1 MVSTP
6 CDDGHRF
13 CFWQSLLAS
22 VSTEAPASMRL
33 IFCPTPGDSWIGR
46 IRTNI
51 INTFYFDT
59 DHDALCFLDSDLDF
73 RPEDIHR
80 MVQTAIEHPE
90 GITCGLY
97 YKKQDEVGGVFN
109 TIKGRDV
116 LLTPNAGAQ
125 EIAAGG
131 TGAMV
136 IPRDVVER
144 MIYAAMSGEW
154 DRWPVRYIEDGTLK
168 ERWHLFHDG
177 VIDDPEAFPHS
188 PRLMSED
195 WSFCYMAR
203 QLGIK
208 IWLEPAA
215 VFLHEGNCLYP
226 KQARRLTAEEA
237 ASGQINQPDGTTTPA
252 K

>member
-22 VSTEAPASMRL
+22 VSTEAPDGVRL

-59 DHDALCFLDSDLDF
+59 FHDALVFLDSDLDF
-73 RPEDIHR
+73 RPADLHR
-80 MVQTAIEHPE
+80 LIQTCMEQD
-90 GITCGLY
+90 GIVCGLY
-97 YKKQDEVGGVFN
+97 YKKQEELGGVFN
-109 TIKGRDV
+109 TIMGQDIS
-116 LLTPNAGAQ
+116 TAPNAGAQ

-136 IPRDVVER
+136 IPRWVVAR
-144 MIYAAMSGEW
+144 MIDAATTGEW
-154 DRWPVRYIEDGTLK
+154 NRWPVRYIEDGTMK

-177 VIDDPEAFPHS
+177 VIDDAEAFPHS

-203 QLGIK
+203 KLGIK

-215 VFLHEGNCLYP
+215 VFMHEGNCLYP
-226 KQARRLTAEEA
+226 KQARRLTKEEVDT
-237 ASGQINQPDGTTTPA
+237 GQINQPDGTTTPA